1 MKIFY
6 KTNPNTS
13 KTLYQIS
20 SIMKKVILI
29 LVLGLLLCSNGFSVE
44 PLKENQKGKIK
55 FQSIPTITL
64 NQFLR
69 GENQEK
75 KRRF

>member
-1 MKIFY
+1 
-6 KTNPNTS
+6 
-13 KTLYQIS
+13 
-20 SIMKKVILI
+20 MKKVILI